1 MSNASR
7 IEISEGMKT
16 SIIRIYNYR
25 DKNPTGSFYNVY
37 YGEEIAFGNLTRMLL
52 LIDDMMNQMDS
63 PQASVQSRRFTGKA
77 KQPERASMAQQ
88 RLPIAAQEVIA
99 TFIVKVI
106 FRQGASWQGTL
117 TWIEGEKEVSFRSAL
132 EMIKL
137 MDGALPQPEPCKQVL
152 DSKVPKTG

>member
-106 FRQGASWQGTL
+106 FRQGASWQ
-117 TWIEGEKEVSFRSAL
+117 
-132 EMIKL
+132 
-137 MDGALPQPEPCKQVL
+137 D
-152 DSKVPKTG
+152 